1 MAMTIA
7 QAETL
12 PWDLVARPCGRR
24 WGQGKQPTVAERR
37 MALGIDHVILQ
48 MKKPRLR
55 QTSR

>member
-1 MAMTIA
+1 MTIA

-37 MALGIDHVILQ
+37 TALGINHVILQ